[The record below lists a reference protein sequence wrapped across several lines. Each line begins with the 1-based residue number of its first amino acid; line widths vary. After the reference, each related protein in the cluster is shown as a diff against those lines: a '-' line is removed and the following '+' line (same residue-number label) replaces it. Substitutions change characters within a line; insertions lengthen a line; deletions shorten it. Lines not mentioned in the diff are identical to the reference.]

1 MACGT
6 CTAACLE
13 GWLFWECL
21 LPSEGS
27 LEGNLS
33 NFIFFFFFNFIFFF
47 SETQSLIQAY
57 LKLLCSPG

>member
-13 GWLFWECL
+13 GWLFWECQ

-33 NFIFFFFFNFIFFF
+33 NFIFFFFFLIFFFLYFIFF
-47 SETQSLIQAY
+47 
-57 LKLLCSPG
+57 